1 MLGKKRKPN
10 EKDIVSKFKKDE
22 DYDADDR
29 EMEIIQQSEQKSV
42 QQKEDDELAKE
53 DKKMQKAAAQAH
65 AQLNEVQELLE

>member
-22 DYDADDR
+22 DYDANEN
-29 EMEIIQQSEQKSV
+29 EMEIIQKSEAKSV

-53 DKKMQKAAAQAH
+53 DKKMQRAAAKAH
-65 AQLNEVQELLE
+65 A